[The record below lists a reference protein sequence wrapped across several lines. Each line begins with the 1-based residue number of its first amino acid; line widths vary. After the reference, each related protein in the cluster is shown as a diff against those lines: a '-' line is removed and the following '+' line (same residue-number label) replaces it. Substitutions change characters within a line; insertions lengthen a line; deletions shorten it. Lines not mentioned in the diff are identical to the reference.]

1 MTAMNDQAS
10 LELLTDA
17 DVFAPQALGRRSV
30 LIGGGRVLWIGEGRP
45 ALDPRLDVR
54 VTELGGRALV
64 PGFVDGHAHV
74 TGGGGETGF
83 GSSVPPQTANVF
95 LLAGVTT
102 VVGVLGTDDCVRT
115 TGQLV
120 HGVYGLR
127 AQGLGAFCHTGGY
140 HLPPTT
146 LTGSIRRDICHVDPI
161 IGFGELAISDHR
173 SSQPTYDEFLRVAA
187 ECHVGGLM
195 TGKAGVL
202 HLHLGDG
209 VRGLE
214 FVRRALDESELP
226 PRTFQPTHVNRR
238 RALFEEALALVPRG
252 LAVDVTAGPE
262 DGAAPASGPDADLAA
277 SHALEQVLTRG
288 IDRSRVTASSDGGG
302 CLPVFDRQGE
312 LVHVDVGRPDTLPT
326 LVATLVARGFAL
338 GDVLPFVTCNPAR
351 HLRLAGRGVIERGAH
366 ADLVV
371 LEAGSLAVRDV
382 WCAGVRRVAN
392 GAATRRA
399 PFE

>member
-1 MTAMNDQAS
+1 MNNPT
-10 LELLTDA
+10 LELLIDA
-17 DVFAPQALGRRSV
+17 DVYAPEHLGMRHV
-30 LIGGGRVLWIGEGRP
+30 LIGAGHVLWLGAERP
-45 ALDPRLDVR
+45 ALPRGLGV
-54 VTELGGRALV
+54 VETSIGGRRLV

-83 GSSVPPQTANVF
+83 GSSVPPQGANVF
-95 LLAGVTT
+95 LRAGVTT

-120 HGVYGLR
+120 HAVYGLR
-127 AQGLGAFCHTGGY
+127 ARGLGAFCHTGGY

-161 IGFGELAISDHR
+161 IGFGELALSDHR
-173 SSQPTYDEFLRVAA
+173 SSQPTYDEFLRVAS

-209 VRGLE
+209 GRGLD
-214 FVRRALDESELP
+214 FVRRALAESELP

-238 RALFEEALALVPRG
+238 RALLEEALALVPRG
-252 LAVDVTAGPE
+252 VPIDVTAGPE
-262 DGAAPASGPDADLAA
+262 DDTPVADGPEADLPA
-277 SHALEQVLTRG
+277 SHALELVLRSGVARG
-288 IDRSRVTASSDGGG
+288 GVTVSSDGGG

-312 LVHVDVGRPDTLPT
+312 LVHVDVGRPDTLPA
-326 LVATLVARGFAL
+326 LLARLLARGHGL
-338 GDVLPFVTCNPAR
+338 SDVLPFMTANPAR
-351 HLRLAGRGVIERGAH
+351 HLRLAGRGVVAVGAR

-371 LEAGSLAVRDV
+371 LDDTNHSVVDV
-382 WCAGVRRVAN
+382 WCGGVRRVAG
-392 GAATRRA
+392 GAPIA
-399 PFE
+399 PEPFTS

>member
-1 MTAMNDQAS
+1 MEERAE
-10 LELLTDA
+10 LELLVGA
-17 DVFAPQALGRRSV
+17 DVFAPAPLGRRSV

-45 ALDPRLDVR
+45 TLDARLAVR
-54 VTELGGRALV
+54 VTDLEGRALV

-83 GSSVPPQTANVF
+83 GSSVPPQSANVF
-95 LLAGVTT
+95 LCAGVTT

-127 AQGLGAFCHTGGY
+127 AHGLGAFCHTGGY
-140 HLPPTT
+140 HVPPTT

-173 SSQPTYDEFLRVAA
+173 SSQPTYDEFLRIAS

-214 FVRRALDESELP
+214 FVRRALDQSELP

-252 LAVDVTAGPE
+252 VPIDVTAGPE
-262 DGAAPASGPDADLAA
+262 DGTPPASGPDADLPA
-277 SHALEQVLTRG
+277 SHALELVLTRG
-288 IDRSRVTASSDGGG
+288 VDRSRVTVSSDGGG
-302 CLPVFDRQGE
+302 CLPVFDAQGE

-326 LVATLVARGFAL
+326 LVAKLVARGFAL
-338 GDVLPFVTCNPAR
+338 GDVLPFVTSNPAQ
-351 HLRLAGRGVIERGAH
+351 HLRLGGRGVVAVGAH

-371 LEAGSLAVRDV
+371 LENTSLAVRDV

-392 GAATRRA
+392 GAALRRA
-399 PFE
+399 AFE